1 MTPFDP
7 MERLMARRSVKV
19 SVSIDTGDA
28 EPLEFEAELREP
40 ALLEQMPLIAQQQRM
55 NQQEFGLRSLGIYL
69 WISGKRVTYE
79 QLAAMGNSTA
89 EQLAIQL
96 TPHLTKLLNRDEP
109 AEETAKSQK
118 KRKAHPTGNDGVQ
131 PSA

>member
-1 MTPFDP
+1 
-7 MERLMARRSVKV
+7 MARRTAKVWVK
-19 SVSIDTGDA
+19 IDTGDA

-40 ALLEQMPLIAQQQRM
+40 ALLEQMPLIAQRERM
-55 NQQEFGLRSLGIYL
+55 DQQEFGLRSLGIYL
-69 WISGKRVTYE
+69 WINGKRVTYE

-89 EQLAIQL
+89 EQLAIQC
-96 TPHLTKLLNRDEP
+96 TPHLTKLLNREAPEEP
-109 AEETAKSQK
+109 AKGQK